1 MFHRR
6 KFLVAAAASALAAR
20 YAHAAAVFQDMTFKV
35 MRKGEDVGRH
45 SIRFEKQ
52 GDFVVVTTAIDIK
65 VKMAFI
71 TLASFKQDA
80 VETWQDSLLVK
91 GKSRIIDNNNISDV
105 SLSMEG
111 KELLVDGPKGP
122 LKAPLGTMTDI
133 SFWNEDIVRQ
143 PMLIDTQTT
152 DLIKLTADSGPI
164 KEMVDMGDGRQ
175 VEGVRYELTSSKGRS
190 GFVWYDADGRFLR
203 TSFTTRGEKFDYYPM
218 N

>member
-1 MFHRR
+1 
-6 KFLVAAAASALAAR
+6 
-20 YAHAAAVFQDMTFKV
+20 
-35 MRKGEDVGRH
+35 
-45 SIRFEKQ
+45 
-52 GDFVVVTTAIDIK
+52 
-65 VKMAFI
+65 
-71 TLASFKQDA
+71 
-80 VETWQDSLLVK
+80 
-91 GKSRIIDNNNISDV
+91 
-105 SLSMEG
+105 
-111 KELLVDGPKGP
+111 